1 MFLLLTNN
9 THSTTETNC
18 TRRLVLLFVATGC
31 RIQPIDT
38 IIPSNLRYTQEHEWI
53 RVEGDVAYVGIT
65 DYAQSELGEIVFVDI
80 NTEGETVAQGD
91 VFGSVEA
98 VKTVSDLNMPV
109 EGEVLEVN
117 EVINDQPE
125 LVNNDPYGEGWMIK
139 ISVADPAQLETLLDA
154 EAYQA
159 LIG

>member
-1 MFLLLTNN
+1 MN
-9 THSTTETNC
+9 T
-18 TRRLVLLFVATGC
+18 
-31 RIQPIDT
+31 
-38 IIPSNLRYTQEHEWI
+38 PSNLLYTKEHEWI

-80 NTEGETVAQGD
+80 NTEGETLAQNE
-91 VFGSVEA
+91 VFGSVDA

-109 EGEVLEVN
+109 AGEVLEIN

-139 ISVADPAQLETLLDA
+139 INVANPAEFETLLDA
-154 EAYQA
+154 DAYQA

>member
-1 MFLLLTNN
+1 M
-9 THSTTETNC
+9 
-18 TRRLVLLFVATGC
+18 
-31 RIQPIDT
+31 T
-38 IIPSNLRYTQEHEWI
+38 IPAELRYTKEHEWI

-80 NTEGETVAQGD
+80 NTEGETVNQNE

-109 EGEVLEVN
+109 TGEVLEVN
-117 EVINDQPE
+117 ETINDQPE

-139 ISVADPAQLETLLDA
+139 IQVADPAELDTLLDA
-154 EAYQA
+154 AAYQA

>member
-1 MFLLLTNN
+1 MN
-9 THSTTETNC
+9 
-18 TRRLVLLFVATGC
+18 
-31 RIQPIDT
+31 
-38 IIPSNLRYTQEHEWI
+38 IPAELRYTKEHEWI

-80 NTEGETVAQGD
+80 NTQGETVAQD
-91 VFGSVEA
+91 EVFGSVEA

-109 EGEVLEVN
+109 TGEVLEVN
-117 EVINDQPE
+117 ETINDQPE

-139 ISVADPAQLETLLDA
+139 ITVADAAELDNLLDA
-154 EAYQA
+154 AAYQA

>member
-1 MFLLLTNN
+1 MNLPA
-9 THSTTETNC
+9 E
-18 TRRLVLLFVATGC
+18 
-31 RIQPIDT
+31 
-38 IIPSNLRYTQEHEWI
+38 LRYTNEHEWI

-80 NTEGETVAQGD
+80 NTEGETVGQNE

-109 EGEVLEVN
+109 TGEVLEVN
-117 EVINDQPE
+117 ETINDQPE

-139 ISVADPAQLETLLDA
+139 IQVANPAELDTLLDA

>member
-1 MFLLLTNN
+1 MNF
-9 THSTTETNC
+9 
-18 TRRLVLLFVATGC
+18 
-31 RIQPIDT
+31 
-38 IIPSNLRYTQEHEWI
+38 PSNLKYTNDHEWI
-53 RVEGDVAYVGIT
+53 RVEGEVAYVGIT

-80 NTEGETVAQGD
+80 DTVGETIGQNE

-109 EGEVLEVN
+109 TGEVLEVN
-117 EVINDQPE
+117 EALNDQPE

-139 ISVADPAQLETLLDA
+139 IAVKDAAELDSLLSD

-159 LIG
+159 IL

>member
-1 MFLLLTNN
+1 MN
-9 THSTTETNC
+9 
-18 TRRLVLLFVATGC
+18 
-31 RIQPIDT
+31 
-38 IIPSNLRYTQEHEWI
+38 IPSNLRYTQEHEWI

-80 NTEGETVAQGD
+80 NTEGATVAQGD

-98 VKTVSDLNMPV
+98 VQTVSDLNMPV

>member
-1 MFLLLTNN
+1 MN
-9 THSTTETNC
+9 
-18 TRRLVLLFVATGC
+18 
-31 RIQPIDT
+31 
-38 IIPSNLRYTQEHEWI
+38 IPSNLHYTKEHEWI
-53 RVEGDVAYVGIT
+53 RVEGNEAYVGIT

-80 NTEGETVAQGD
+80 NTEGETLSQNE

-109 EGEVLEVN
+109 SGEVLAIN
-117 EVINDQPE
+117 ENINDQPE

-139 ISVADPAQLETLLDA
+139 ISIANLDELNNLLDA
-154 EAYQA
+154 AGYQA

>member
-1 MFLLLTNN
+1 MN
-9 THSTTETNC
+9 
-18 TRRLVLLFVATGC
+18 
-31 RIQPIDT
+31 
-38 IIPSNLRYTQEHEWI
+38 IPSNLHYTKEHEWI
-53 RVEGDVAYVGIT
+53 RVEGNEAYVGIT

-80 NTEGETVAQGD
+80 NTVGETLAQEE

-109 EGEVLEVN
+109 SGEVLEVN
-117 EVINDQPE
+117 ETINDQPE

-139 ISVADPAQLETLLDA
+139 IAIHSPEELDNLLDA
-154 EAYQA
+154 DGYKA

>member
-1 MFLLLTNN
+1 MN
-9 THSTTETNC
+9 
-18 TRRLVLLFVATGC
+18 
-31 RIQPIDT
+31 
-38 IIPSNLRYTQEHEWI
+38 IPSNLHYTKEHEWI
-53 RVEGDVAYVGIT
+53 RVEGNEAYVGIT

-80 NTEGETVAQGD
+80 NTEGETLGQNE

-109 EGEVLEVN
+109 SGEVLAIN
-117 EVINDQPE
+117 KTINDQPE

-139 ISVADPAQLETLLDA
+139 ISVANPDELNNLLDA
-154 EAYQA
+154 AGYQA